1 MKSTSAPE
9 NATLKLIGVNKNFG
23 GVTAADNICLEL
35 FPGEVVGLIGPNGA
49 GKTTLL
55 NLITGIYMPDKG
67 TVILND
73 KNISRYPT
81 YKRARAGIARTF
93 QHPRLLDHCDVRT
106 NVYMGSDLANKC
118 KKTTGNV
125 EEQLDYLMEL
135 AGLGQ
140 TRLDDTIDK
149 LSYGQQKILEII
161 RAILCEPCVLL
172 LDEPAAGLNNKEIG
186 YVGALIQYA
195 VEKNIAVLLI
205 EHAMDFVMSICD
217 RITVLN
223 FGHQITTGT
232 PKEVQENDEV
242 IKAYLGGGK
251 HAGR

>member
-1 MKSTSAPE
+1 MKNTSAPE
-9 NATLKLIGVNKNFG
+9 NAMLQLIGVNKHFG

-35 FPGEVVGLIGPNGA
+35 YPGEVVGLIGPNGA

-55 NLITGIYMPDKG
+55 NLITGIYMPDQG
-67 TVILND
+67 TVILNG
-73 KNISRYPT
+73 KNISRQPT
-81 YKRARAGIARTF
+81 YRRAREGIARTF
-93 QHPRLLDHCDVRT
+93 QHPRLLDRCNILT
-106 NVYMGSDLANKC
+106 NVSMGSDLANKR
-118 KKTTGNV
+118 KKSSGNLH
-125 EEQLDYLMEL
+125 EQLQQLIAL

-140 TRLDDTIDK
+140 IQLEDTVDK

-172 LDEPAAGLNNKEIG
+172 LDEPAAGLNSKEME
-186 YVGALIQYA
+186 YVGALIHYA
-195 VEKNIAVLLI
+195 VEKDIAVLLI

-232 PKEVQENDEV
+232 PEEVQKNEEV
-242 IKAYLGGGK
+242 IQAYLGGGK
-251 HAGR
+251 HAGH